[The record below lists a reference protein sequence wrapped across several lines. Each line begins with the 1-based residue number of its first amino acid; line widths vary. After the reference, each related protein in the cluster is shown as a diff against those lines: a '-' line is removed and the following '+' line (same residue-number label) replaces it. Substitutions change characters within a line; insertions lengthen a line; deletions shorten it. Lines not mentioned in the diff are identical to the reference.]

1 MKAFLV
7 GVLVIFLLG
16 VLSIAGVLL
25 LPLLLVLGVFFR
37 FVLGIVL
44 IIFTIWLIGKVV
56 LVSLDYLKKQ
66 EERSRSQKTN

>member
-16 VLSIAGVLL
+16 VLSVAGVLL

-66 EERSRSQKTN
+66 EERSRIQKSN